1 MTLNSYS
8 QTSDR
13 SRLLRFLV
21 PKDALTVLAILAALI
36 AALGFSL
43 NSPSKRI
50 DALDVRLSRVEQR
63 FDTIAEQQRFTNYML
78 CVMTRKNDPASVP
91 PGCPPSGPNSRP

>member
-1 MTLNSYS
+1 MSSYAP
-8 QTSDR
+8 TSDR

-21 PKDALTVLAILAALI
+21 PKDALTVVAIAAAII

-50 DALDVRLSRVEQR
+50 DALDIRLTRVELRADSAAEAQR
-63 FDTIAEQQRFTNYML
+63 FANYML
-78 CVMTRKNDPASVP
+78 CVLIRKTDPASVP
-91 PGCPPSGPNSRP
+91 PGCPPTTERTP